1 MDYLAVGLAALFV
14 SALALYSG
22 FGLGT
27 LLMPIFALFFPIP
40 VAVASTAVVH
50 LSNNF
55 FKILLVGRN
64 ANLKTVVAF
73 AVPAAA
79 MAVLGALLL
88 VQISDVAPLGSY
100 SVGEYNFSITTLNL
114 VIAILILFFAAFELI
129 PTLRNIELPQKF
141 VPVGGAVSGFFGG
154 LSGHQG
160 ALRSAVLAKTGL
172 DTGSFVGTT
181 AVCAMIV
188 DISRI
193 LVYGYT
199 FFADDFSAISEGNS
213 ISLVI
218 VATVAAF
225 LGTYLSSRFLQ
236 KVTMKTVRT
245 LVGGMLIAIGIS
257 LGAGLI

>member
-1 MDYLAVGLAALFV
+1 MDYLAVALAALFV

-73 AVPAAA
+73 ALPAAA

-160 ALRSAVLAKTGL
+160 ALRSAVLAKAGL
-172 DTGSFVGTT
+172 STESFVGTT
-181 AVCAMIV
+181 SICAFLV
-188 DISRI
+188 DVSRLI
-193 LVYGYT
+193 VYGTT
-199 FFADDFSAISEGNS
+199 FFLADFDSVAEGNS
-213 ISLVI
+213 IQLVG

-225 LGTYLSSRFLQ
+225 IGTYISSKFLR
-236 KVTMKTVRT
+236 KITMSTIRT
-245 LVGGMLIAIGIS
+245 IVGVLLVAIGVA
-257 LGAGLI
+257 LAAGLA